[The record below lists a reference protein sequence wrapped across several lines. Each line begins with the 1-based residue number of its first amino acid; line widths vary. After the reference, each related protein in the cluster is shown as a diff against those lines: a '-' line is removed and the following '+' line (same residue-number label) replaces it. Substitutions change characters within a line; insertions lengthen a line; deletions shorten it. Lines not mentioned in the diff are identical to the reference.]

1 MMRFRSL
8 TLALAVPAALLAV
21 PACAQQPAAG
31 PNVGDMAP
39 AFSAAA
45 ASKAGP
51 LAAPITLAS
60 LKGKTIVLAFFPRA
74 RTSGCTAQMEA
85 YRDQYADLFAGGDD
99 VVLLGVSTDA
109 DTTLANWAREKDF
122 PFQFLS
128 DASGEVGQAYGTL
141 SGPTGSARRYLY
153 VIDPQGRIT
162 HAVKPVNPFSPG
174 QYTELGA
181 AVKQAKS
188 GT

>member
-8 TLALAVPAALLAV
+8 ALALVVPAVMAAV
-21 PACAQQPAAG
+21 PACAQQTAAG

-39 AFSAAA
+39 AFSAKA
-45 ASKAGP
+45 ASKDGP

-60 LKGKTIVLAFFPRA
+60 LKGKTVVLAFFPRA

-85 YRDQYADLFAGGDD
+85 YRDQYAELFDGGKD

-109 DTTLANWAREKDF
+109 DSTLANWAKEKGF

-128 DASGEVGQAYGTL
+128 DDKGEVGQAYGTL

-162 HAVKPVNPFSPG
+162 HTVKPVNPFSPA
-174 QYTELGA
+174 QYADLGA
-181 AVKQAKS
+181 AIKKAKS
-188 GT
+188 GN

>member
-1 MMRFRSL
+1 MRFRL
-8 TLALAVPAALLAV
+8 AALAVALAAV

-31 PNVGDMAP
+31 PNIGDMAP
-39 AFSAAA
+39 AFSAKAA
-45 ASKAGP
+45 AKSGP

-60 LKGKTIVLAFFPRA
+60 LKGKTVVLAFFPRA

-85 YRDQYADLFAGGDD
+85 YRDQYADLFAGGKD

-109 DTTLANWAREKDF
+109 DTTLANWAKEKDF

-128 DASGEVGQAYGTL
+128 DDTGAVGQAYGTL

-162 HAVKPVNPFSPG
+162 HAVKPVNPFSPA
-174 QYTELGA
+174 QYAELGA
-181 AVKQAKS
+181 AVKKASS
-188 GT
+188 GN